1 MSSPQSYKNHTRV
14 DPLWHFF
21 IVPILLV
28 NIFFA
33 IYLLIHHWP
42 MHDFLLSWWIVL
54 SIALFL
60 AVGRARQHSMKVQD
74 RLIRLEER
82 LRLAELLSP
91 DDLVLSYSLTES
103 QLIGLRFASNNELPA
118 LVARTLK
125 EGLTRDQ
132 IKAAIVEWRPDDFR
146 V

>member
-1 MSSPQSYKNHTRV
+1 MSSPQSYKHHTRL

-21 IVPILLV
+21 IIPILLLNFV
-28 NIFFA
+28 FA
-33 IYLLIHHWP
+33 IYLLVHHWP
-42 MHDFLLSWWIVL
+42 THNFIFSWWIVL
-54 SIALFL
+54 SITLFL
-60 AVGRARQHSMKVQD
+60 AVGRAREHSMKVQD

-82 LRLAELLSP
+82 LRLAKLLSP
-91 DDLVLSYSLTES
+91 DELALSSALTES
-103 QLIGLRFASNNELPA
+103 QLIGLRFASDAELPA

-132 IKAAIVEWRPDDFR
+132 IKAAIVQWRPDYFR